1 MSCHSASSSSDV
13 GTLTRD
19 IEEMSD
25 PGSSS
30 SSVTV
35 LEEGSEGWGAS
46 RSSSLALSELVG
58 CALGITIEDAAS
70 ECSLA

>member
-19 IEEMSD
+19 SEEMSD
-25 PGSSS
+25 SGSST

-35 LEEGSEGWGAS
+35 LVDGSEGWGAPGT
-46 RSSSLALSELVG
+46 SLALTERAE

-70 ECSLA
+70 DCSLA